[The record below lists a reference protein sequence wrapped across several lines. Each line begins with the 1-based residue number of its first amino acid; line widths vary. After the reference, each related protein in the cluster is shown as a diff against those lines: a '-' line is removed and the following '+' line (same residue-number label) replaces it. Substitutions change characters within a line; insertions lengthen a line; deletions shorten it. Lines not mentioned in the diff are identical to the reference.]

1 MVVKLATRRVGPRSR
16 RTLARAEYHQTLTTV
31 EGAMGAGDLARLR
44 ESVSLLAEAAGL
56 LTAAPELMGAGGQ

>member
-1 MVVKLATRRVGPRSR
+1 
-16 RTLARAEYHQTLTTV
+16 
-31 EGAMGAGDLARLR
+31 MGAGDLARLR